1 MSQKSVFHGAILT
14 VTMRWSDRLIGLISM
29 VVLARLLTPADFGII
44 AMASVVVGLIDVLL
58 DLGVNIALIHNQKA
72 DREDY
77 DTAWTLRLCQAALVG
92 IVIFFGAP
100 LAADYYNNPLVTD
113 VLRVMAFSILIAGL
127 ENIGIVAFQ
136 KNMEFSKDFQ
146 FFFFKRVAGF
156 VATLSAAFLLHTYW
170 AMVIGALSGRVVGVL
185 LSYKM
190 HAHRPRF
197 SFSRLRHIW
206 SFSQWV
212 LIRNIGVY
220 LDSRTDKLIV
230 GGRTDAGTTGAYA
243 VADEIA
249 AMPTTDLLAPLGR
262 VLFPAFVQKRDDPPA
277 FARSVSIAIGVQAL
291 VAIPAC
297 VGLALLASDA
307 VHVLLGAKWGQA
319 VPFIQIMAFTNLL
332 LALVHSGGYAL
343 LALGKVKM
351 LAFVTWLQAVLFLG
365 AAIALFPQ
373 LGAVDLATI
382 RLLVVAAGSLVL
394 VGIVLT
400 QINALSP
407 RAFFMPMLRPL
418 LASGAMALLL
428 IQLHPLLAG
437 VAPLIRL
444 LAEAVSGGLVYIS
457 GMAIMWLLARRPD
470 GAEAYLLKNILRMR
484 QQSNEQP
491 DSTQI

>member
-1 MSQKSVFHGAILT
+1 MHAKSVFHGALLT
-14 VTMRWSDRLIGLISM
+14 VAMRWSDRLIGLIGM
-29 VVLARLLTPADFGII
+29 MVLARLLTPADFGII

-58 DLGVNIALIHNQKA
+58 DLGVNIALIHNHQA

-113 VLRVMAFSILIAGL
+113 VLRVMAFSVLIGGL

-136 KNMEFSKDFQ
+136 KNMEFGKDFQ
-146 FFFFKRVAGF
+146 FFFYKRVAGF
-156 VATLSAAFLLHTYW
+156 AVTLTAAFLLHTYW
-170 AMVIGALSGRVVGVL
+170 AMVIGALSGRIVGVL
-185 LSYKM
+185 LSYKL
-190 HAHRPRF
+190 HPHRPRF

-212 LIRNIGVY
+212 LVGNIGAY

-230 GGRTDAGTTGAYA
+230 GGRTDASITGAYA

-249 AMPTTDLLAPLGR
+249 AMSTTELLAPLGR
-262 VLFPAFVQKRDDPPA
+262 VLFPAFVQKRDDPQA
-277 FARSVSIAIGVQAL
+277 FARSVSTAIGVQAL

-297 VGLALLASDA
+297 VGLALVANDA

-319 VPFIQIMAFTNLL
+319 APFIQIMAFTNLL

-343 LALGKVKM
+343 LAMGKVKM
-351 LAFVTWLQAVLFLG
+351 LAVVTWLQAVLFLG

-373 LGAVDLATI
+373 SGAVELATI
-382 RLLVVAAGSLVL
+382 RLVAVVASSLVL
-394 VGIVLT
+394 IGIVLT
-400 QINALSP
+400 QIEALSA
-407 RAFFMPMLRPL
+407 RAFFMPLLRPL
-418 LASGAMALLL
+418 LASGGMALLL

-437 VAPLIRL
+437 LAPLVRL
-444 LAEAVSGGLVYIS
+444 LAEIASGGLAYAS
-457 GMAIMWLLARRPD
+457 GITIMWLLARRPE
-470 GAEAYLLKNILRMR
+470 GAEAYLLKNILHMR
-484 QQSNEQP
+484 GQSKAQ
-491 DSTQI
+491 